1 MQLTNTTNIDN
12 EKIREIIR
20 MVRPSGISNFD
31 IMIKNSDGNT
41 CCGTAY
47 SKGSSYHYSKRPF
60 VVIRIPKNEK
70 HYPYKTYDGKG
81 YIPTIIL
88 NKVEDIIHVIAH
100 ELRHLW
106 QSKVKRGYR
115 VWGARGQFSERDA
128 DAYAIRK
135 VREYRKTITTV
146 LGFYS

>member
-1 MQLTNTTNIDN
+1 MQLTNTTNLDN
-12 EKIREIIR
+12 GKIREIIK

-31 IMIKNSDGNT
+31 VMIKNSKSNH

-47 SKGSSYHYSKRPF
+47 SKGSSMHYSARPF
-60 VVIRIPKNEK
+60 MVIRIPKNDSK
-70 HYPYKTYDGKG
+70 YPYRTYEGKG

-88 NKVEDIIHVIAH
+88 NKLEDIVYVIAH

-106 QSKVKRGYR
+106 QSKVKKGYR

-135 VREYRKTITTV
+135 VREFRRLQNESQIQ
-146 LGFYS
+146 SC